1 MTQEEKD
8 ISVAL
13 FDKEVESFCKETFIK
28 DEETKGLI
36 FCCARHFTDW
46 QKQQTID
53 KAGKWILDN
62 FKCSGYSMPLHYKGV
77 CYFPKNIAKDFKKA
91 MKEEQR

>member
-53 KAGKWILDN
+53 KVREWIVNNVNDSLYYNEHDEA
-62 FKCSGYSMPLHYKGV
+62 FVDTEELITK
-77 CYFPKNIAKDFKKA
+77 F
-91 MKEEQR
+91 KEEMEDVK